1 MPVPQR
7 LNTTAS
13 VQSARSKISELIAA
27 HPEWFCTPAGENT
40 HALSRKELEFS
51 IANNRLI
58 LNCWSEK
65 GSRAWKIFSWEW
77 TGEKLSLQAS
87 RRMGAERPVIEL
99 VPRASAAAIALT
111 VKAARQARCD
121 QLAQLACSVAPG
133 LKVERASLSPGARRG
148 QPGPYARI
156 VLRQK
161 NHRIAVTGYVIP
173 GKASDAD
180 AFLAAALLW
189 FKRTSER
196 ARSPYID
203 HLWFILEGALIKP
216 VIQRIAL
223 LRQSLQDVIK
233 VHEVERQLNMISV
246 VHVPTRDDL
255 WKKRLARF
263 PPVTPDEPGEV
274 TRRLVSM
281 APDAV
286 DVVHARHGKTLR
298 YRGLPFARVRQVMGC
313 ERVWFGVEG
322 ARRRLLEERT
332 EREWSELMNM
342 LKQHRSADSPDHH
355 NSLYRNA
362 GEAWLESLLRRD
374 ISRLD
379 PGLII
384 APLYAQF
391 RISRAGVPGVRPI
404 DLLALRRD
412 GRLTVIEL
420 KIFESREH
428 VLQGVDYWQRVESHR
443 RRGNITRARLFGE
456 RKIKNESPL
465 IYLVAPTLRVH
476 PALTTMA
483 HTIAPDIEI
492 YRFDINEDWR
502 AGVRVMRR
510 IRINGHQS
518 SQSASDLV

>member
-1 MPVPQR
+1 
-7 LNTTAS
+7 
-13 VQSARSKISELIAA
+13 
-27 HPEWFCTPAGENT
+27 
-40 HALSRKELEFS
+40 
-51 IANNRLI
+51 
-58 LNCWSEK
+58 
-65 GSRAWKIFSWEW
+65 
-77 TGEKLSLQAS
+77 
-87 RRMGAERPVIEL
+87 MGAERPLIEL

-121 QLAQLACSVAPG
+121 QLAEVACSGAPG

-161 NHRIAVTGYVIP
+161 HHRIAVTGYVIP

-180 AFLAAALLW
+180 AFLASALLW

-203 HLWFILEGALIKP
+203 HLWVILEGALVKP

-223 LRQSLQDVIK
+223 LRQSLQDVIT
-233 VHEVERQLNMISV
+233 VYAVDRQLIETSLV
-246 VHVPTRDDL
+246 PVPTRDDL

-263 PPVTPDEPGEV
+263 PPITPDEPGEL
-274 TRRLVSM
+274 TNRMVSL
-281 APDAV
+281 APEAI

-298 YRGLPFARVRQVMGC
+298 YHGLPFARVRQVMGY

-322 ARRRLLEERT
+322 ARRRLLEKRS
-332 EREWSELMNM
+332 ERELSELMHD
-342 LKQHRSADSPDHH
+342 LKEQRSADAADHH
-355 NSLYRNA
+355 NALYRNA

-404 DLLALRRD
+404 DLLALRQD

-428 VLQGVDYWQRVESHR
+428 VLQGVDYWQRVEAHR
-443 RRGNITRARLFGE
+443 RRGNITRAGLFGE
-456 RKIKNESPL
+456 RKIKNEPPL

-483 HTIAPDIEI
+483 HAIAPDLQI

-518 SQSASDLV
+518 PHGASFLSPLI